1 MKGVFERAH
10 HIYIYIYIYIY
21 KDIVVSLESLEIK
34 ITLLEYK
41 QY

>member
-10 HIYIYIYIYIY
+10 HIYIYIYIY